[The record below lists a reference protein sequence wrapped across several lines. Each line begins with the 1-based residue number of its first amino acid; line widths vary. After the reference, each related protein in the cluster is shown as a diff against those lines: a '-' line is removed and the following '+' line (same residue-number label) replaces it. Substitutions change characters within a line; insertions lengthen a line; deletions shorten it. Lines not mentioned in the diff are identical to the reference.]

1 MLNSITNTTEKKYKG
16 REKGSTPFRMIKE
29 LRSILKD
36 ILFEDI
42 EVLQEHIDALKP
54 KEKESCLLSYALCF
68 TQGDMGSTF
77 FET

>member
-1 MLNSITNTTEKKYKG
+1 VLNSITNTTEKKYKG

-54 KEKESCLLSYALCF
+54 KEKESCLLSYALCV